1 MKSDFIT
8 IDIEIIEKCVRLL
21 KPSKAA
27 GHDGLVSEHIFNSHP
42 SIFVY
47 LKLLFTMML
56 THSYVPNAFGLG
68 IVIPIVKNKHGDV
81 SSIDNYRPITLS
93 PVISKLFESLLLELY
108 QPFLKTDNLQFGF
121 KKDVGCSNA
130 IFAVRQV
137 IEYFNERG
145 SNVYVAALDA
155 SKAFDRVNFYKLFSS
170 LIHCGLPV
178 HIIDSIVNW
187 YSKLSIVVRWCGQL
201 SAALSVLSG
210 VRQGGILSPILFNLY
225 VNTVITN
232 LRKSGLGCHF
242 RNSYIGCIMYA
253 DDLILL
259 SASVVELQSM
269 LDSCGDVG
277 NGLGIKF
284 NASKSM
290 CMVVGP
296 NKMEVPSNMNINGS
310 TINWVD
316 RIKYLG
322 VTIISA
328 KVFSLDFSET
338 RRKFYMS
345 VNGILS
351 KCKHVSDIVKLELME
366 KHCLPILTY
375 SIECIKPTKIQLLEL
390 NSWWNSVYRKI
401 FGYNKWESVKR
412 LIFMLER
419 LDLLHVINMR
429 QILFAQRIMS
439 SSGFI
444 LNDVCKYYSDY
455 SQLKTLQEVYGVHIT
470 WSKAKIKAIIFK
482 SFRNMVNPSE

>member
-1 MKSDFIT
+1 M
-8 IDIEIIEKCVRLL
+8 
-21 KPSKAA
+21 
-27 GHDGLVSEHIFNSHP
+27 
-42 SIFVY
+42 
-47 LKLLFTMML
+47 
-56 THSYVPNAFGLG
+56 
-68 IVIPIVKNKHGDV
+68 HGDV
-81 SSIDNYRPITLS
+81 
-93 PVISKLFESLLLELY
+93 
-108 QPFLKTDNLQFGF
+108 G
-121 KKDVGCSNA
+121 
-130 IFAVRQV
+130 
-137 IEYFNERG
+137 ER
-145 SNVYVAALDA
+145 
-155 SKAFDRVNFYKLFSS
+155 
-170 LIHCGLPV
+170 
-178 HIIDSIVNW
+178 
-187 YSKLSIVVRWCGQL
+187 
-201 SAALSVLSG
+201 
-210 VRQGGILSPILFNLY
+210 
-225 VNTVITN
+225 
-232 LRKSGLGCHF
+232 
-242 RNSYIGCIMYA
+242 
-253 DDLILL
+253 
-259 SASVVELQSM
+259 
-269 LDSCGDVG
+269 
-277 NGLGIKF
+277 LGIKF